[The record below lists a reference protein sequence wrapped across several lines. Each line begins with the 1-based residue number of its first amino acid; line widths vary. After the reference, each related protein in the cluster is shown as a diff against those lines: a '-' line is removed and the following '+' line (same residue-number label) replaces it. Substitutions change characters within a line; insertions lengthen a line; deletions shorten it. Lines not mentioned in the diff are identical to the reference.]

1 MKCGIRTLLLSSF
14 VCLVIF
20 SSCKRHVIK
29 ENLYNMYQKEVISPK
44 GMVFVDGN
52 KYSYNSKEITDATIV
67 LYN

>member
-29 ENLYNMYQKEVISPK
+29 ENLYNMYQKVGSP
-44 GMVFVDGN
+44 
-52 KYSYNSKEITDATIV
+52 
-67 LYN
+67 LYNQKIWDLFKRELKRIDNNVD